1 MKKFTTLIVDVD
13 GVLSSK
19 NFIYT
24 ENGKH
29 AKIFSAHDAD
39 AIKFFRYLKYQVVAI
54 TADKRGFEISKKR
67 ANDLLISINLVRE
80 IERSEWIKK
89 NFGFE
94 KTAFVGDGYFDIKS
108 LINSSVSFCP
118 NDALDEVK
126 SCCDFVLSTK
136 GGEGVLFEVLR
147 EVIQH
152 LHPELIN
159 EFYSG
164 NMKYE

>member
-1 MKKFTTLIVDVD
+1 MKKFTTLIVDID

-29 AKIFSAHDAD
+29 AKIFSAHDSD

-54 TADKRGFEISKKR
+54 TADTRGFEISKKR
-67 ANDLLISINLVRE
+67 TIDLQIPINLVPE

-108 LINSSVSFCP
+108 LKNSSVSFCP

-126 SCCDFVLSTK
+126 SCCDFVLSLK
-136 GGEGVLFEVLR
+136 GGQGVLFEVLR
-147 EVIQH
+147 KVIEH

-159 EFYSG
+159 YFNSG
-164 NMKYE
+164 NMTYG